1 MTRAPVAKIQVGGDA
16 FERGVQHGSQAR
28 DLVRKGIEFYV
39 HMWEQNTGGS
49 REEVLERAAGF
60 AAPIAAYDAEILRE
74 IEGIAAGAEARLDE
88 VLLINARYEL
98 MIEAVFDSGP
108 PPGECTSLA
117 AAPEASVDGHT
128 LVAQN
133 WDWTVEAG
141 QRSILVEIHQ
151 EGKPDILTHV
161 EAGMIGH
168 KGVNTSGLALCA
180 NAMASQ
186 HDRFVPA
193 VPVWVMA
200 RSALN
205 CDTLE
210 QIPET
215 IGRAERTASA
225 NFTVGSSSGEV
236 AAIEMTPTDVKVV
249 KSKQGRVSHG
259 NVFEDLSPERG
270 LEDRLAVLYPQFCDR
285 ARRAAGLIQGD
296 GVSVDRLMAVLRDHD
311 NRPESICRHVEDAPP
326 ETPEGLQLET
336 IASVIMD
343 LNQGQLWIAPGPP
356 CQCDYG
362 EHALPGMTGGA
373 N

>member
-1 MTRAPVAKIQVGGDA
+1 MSRPPAAKLQVSGSA
-16 FERGVQHGSQAR
+16 HERGVQHGSQAR
-28 DLVRKGIEFYV
+28 ELVHRGVEFYV
-39 HMWEQNTGGS
+39 HMWEQSGGS
-49 REEVLERAAGF
+49 RREVLERAGGF
-60 AAPIAAYDAEILRE
+60 GPVIADFDAEILAE
-74 IEGIAAGAEARLDE
+74 IEGIAAGAEVGVDE

-98 MIEAVFDSGP
+98 MIEAVFDSGSAA
-108 PPGECTSLA
+108 GECTSLA
-117 AAPEASVDGHT
+117 AATEASVDGHT

-141 QRSILVEIHQ
+141 QRSVLVEIHQ
-151 EGKPDILTHV
+151 DGRPDILTHV

-168 KGVNTSGLALCA
+168 KGLNTAGLALCA

-193 VPVWVMA
+193 VPVWVLA

-205 CDTLE
+205 CESLE

-215 IGRAERTASA
+215 IGRAERTASV

-236 AAIEMTPTDVKVV
+236 AAVEVTPTDVKVV
-249 KSKQGRVSHG
+249 ASTRGRVSHG

-285 ARRAAGLIQGD
+285 ARRAADLIQAD

-311 NRPESICRHVEDAPP
+311 NRPESICRHVEDAPE

-343 LNQGQLWIAPGPP
+343 LNQGKLWIAPGPP
-356 CQCDYG
+356 CQCAYD
-362 EHALPGMTGGA
+362 EHVLPGVGA
-373 N
+373 PA